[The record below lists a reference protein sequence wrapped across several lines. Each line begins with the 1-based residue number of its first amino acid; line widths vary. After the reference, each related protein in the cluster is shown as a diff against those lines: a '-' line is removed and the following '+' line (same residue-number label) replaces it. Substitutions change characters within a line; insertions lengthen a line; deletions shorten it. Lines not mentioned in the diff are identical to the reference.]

1 MTEKNNIIIKD
12 LSVMRGLRE
21 VIKSFDLSVEA
32 GQAVVIRGANGSG
45 KTTLLRAM
53 AGLMPIAS
61 GSLSIDGISYDDD
74 RAAIHQDMIYIG
86 HRDGFSG
93 YLTAGENLKLWA
105 DTKGYQSAEMNKKI
119 SDALKAL
126 SMGGFAD
133 TPLYMMSEGQR
144 KRCGLARLVLSQS
157 FETGARIWL
166 LDEPLTALDHDTA
179 QAFAAVINQHTEAG
193 GIAVLSTHQ
202 DIKLKRVT
210 IISLDE
216 SKSKGGLS

>member
-1 MTEKNNIIIKD
+1 
-12 LSVMRGLRE
+12 MRGLRE

-53 AGLMPIAS
+53 AGLMPIAG
-61 GSLSIDGISYDDD
+61 GSLSIDGISYEDD
-74 RAAIHQDMIYIG
+74 RATIHQDMIYIG

-105 DTKGYQSAEMNKKI
+105 DTKGYQSKEIKKKI

-126 SMGGFAD
+126 SMDSFAD

-157 FETGARIWL
+157 VETGAHIWL
-166 LDEPLTALDHDTA
+166 LDEPLTALDKDTA
-179 QAFAAVINQHTEAG
+179 HDFAAIIDKHTDAG

-202 DIKLKRVT
+202 DIKLKRAA
-210 IISLDE
+210 IILLDD
-216 SKSKGGLS
+216 SKKKGGLS